1 MYLYPIFGNN
11 QNPMLEPDF
20 NTKWK
25 EAIYLKIEGGSFI
38 CNSIYEGETLLFDSA
53 SGRLTNIYADY
64 RRFKSGVFRYWH
76 IELTDNENGNIYL
89 ICFPYTSALFQSVI
103 LKLAM
108 AATYND
114 IRITPYRD
122 DVNANYIR
130 RNHSKVKVY
139 ADGME
144 LDMQPLK
151 MPKIDCRKLGNHIIK
166 DYTPRIRAIEG
177 VIGKILA
184 RIRKS
189 STQARKQPK

>member
-1 MYLYPIFGNN
+1 
-11 QNPMLEPDF
+11 MLEPDF

-38 CNSIYEGETLLFDSA
+38 CNSIYEGETLLFDSV
-53 SGRLTNIYADY
+53 SGRLSNIYADY
-64 RRFKSGVFRYWH
+64 RRFKSGVFKYWH

-103 LKLAM
+103 LKLETV
-108 AATYND
+108 ATYND

-122 DVNANYIR
+122 DVNAGYSR
-130 RNHSKVKVY
+130 RSHSKVRVY
-139 ADGME
+139 ADGIE

-151 MPKIDCRKLGNHIIK
+151 MPKIDCRKLGKHIVK
-166 DYTPRIRAIEG
+166 DYTSRIRAVED

-184 RIRKS
+184 QIRKS

>member
-1 MYLYPIFGNN
+1 
-11 QNPMLEPDF
+11 MLEPDF

-25 EAIYLKIEGGSFI
+25 EAICLKIEGGSFI
-38 CNSIYEGETLLFDSA
+38 CNSIYEGETLLFDCV
-53 SGRLTNIYADY
+53 SGRLSNIYADY

-108 AATYND
+108 TATYND

-122 DVNANYIR
+122 NVNANYIR
-130 RNHSKVKVY
+130 RSHSKVRVY

-151 MPKIDCRKLGNHIIK
+151 MPKIDCRKLGKHIIK
-166 DYTPRIRAIEG
+166 DYTPRIRTIEG
-177 VIGKILA
+177 VIDKILT

>member
-1 MYLYPIFGNN
+1 MYPNFGNN

-20 NTKWK
+20 KTKWK

-38 CNSIYEGETLLFDSA
+38 CNSIYEGETLLFDSV
-53 SGRLTNIYADY
+53 SGRLSNIYADY
-64 RRFKSGVFRYWH
+64 RRFKSGVFKYWH

-103 LKLAM
+103 LKLVM

-122 DVNANYIR
+122 NVNANYIR
-130 RNHSKVKVY
+130 RSHSKVGVY

-144 LDMQPLK
+144 LDVQSLK
-151 MPKIDCRKLGNHIIK
+151 MPKIDCRKFGKHIIK
-166 DYTPRIRAIEG
+166 DYTPRIRAIKG

-184 RIRKS
+184 RIKS

>member
-1 MYLYPIFGNN
+1 
-11 QNPMLEPDF
+11 MLEPDF
-20 NTKWK
+20 KTKWK

-38 CNSIYEGETLLFDSA
+38 CNSIYEGETLLFDSV
-53 SGRLTNIYADY
+53 SGRLSNIYADY
-64 RRFKSGVFRYWH
+64 RRFKSGVFKYWH

-89 ICFPYTSALFQSVI
+89 ICFPYTSAMFQSVI

-108 AATYND
+108 ATTYNN

-122 DVNANYIR
+122 NANLDYSR
-130 RNHSKVKVY
+130 RSHSKIKVY

-151 MPKIDCRKLGNHIIK
+151 MPKIDCRKLGKHIIK
-166 DYTPRIRAIEG
+166 DYTPRIRAIED

>member
-1 MYLYPIFGNN
+1 MENH
-11 QNPMLEPDF
+11 D
-20 NTKWK
+20 
-25 EAIYLKIEGGSFI
+25 AITVYCIGLFIGLRLNDKHNGSFI
-38 CNSIYEGETLLFDSA
+38 CNSIYEGETLLFDSV
-53 SGRLTNIYADY
+53 SGRLSNIYADY
-64 RRFKSGVFRYWH
+64 RRFRSGVFKYWH

-114 IRITPYRD
+114 IRIAPYRD

-151 MPKIDCRKLGNHIIK
+151 MPKIDCRIIK

>member
-1 MYLYPIFGNN
+1 
-11 QNPMLEPDF
+11 MLEPDF

-25 EAIYLKIEGGSFI
+25 EAICLKIEGGSFI
-38 CNSIYEGETLLFDSA
+38 CNSIYDGETLLFDSV
-53 SGRLTNIYADY
+53 SGRLTNVYADY

-122 DVNANYIR
+122 NVNANYIR
-130 RNHSKVKVY
+130 RSHSKVGVY

-144 LDMQPLK
+144 LDVQSLK
-151 MPKIDCRKLGNHIIK
+151 MPKIDCRKFGKHIIK
-166 DYTPRIRAIEG
+166 DYTPRIRAIKG
-177 VIGKILA
+177 VIGKILT

>member
-1 MYLYPIFGNN
+1 MYPNFGNN

-25 EAIYLKIEGGSFI
+25 EAIYLKIKSGSFI

-53 SGRLTNIYADY
+53 SGRLSNIYADY
-64 RRFKSGVFRYWH
+64 RRFKSGVFKYWH
-76 IELTDNENGNIYL
+76 IELTDNENGNNYL

-122 DVNANYIR
+122 NVNTGYSR
-130 RNHSKVKVY
+130 RSHSKVKVY

-144 LDMQPLK
+144 LDMKPLK
-151 MPKIDCRKLGNHIIK
+151 MPKIDCRKLGKHIIK
-166 DYTPRIRAIEG
+166 DYTPRIRTIEG
-177 VIGKILA
+177 VIDKILA
-184 RIRKS
+184 RIGKS

>member
-1 MYLYPIFGNN
+1 
-11 QNPMLEPDF
+11 MLDPDF

-25 EAIYLKIEGGSFI
+25 KAIYLKIEGGSFI
-38 CNSIYEGETLLFDSA
+38 CNSIYESETLLFDSV
-53 SGRLTNIYADY
+53 SGRLTNVYADY
-64 RRFKSGVFRYWH
+64 RRFKNGVFKYWH

-103 LKLAM
+103 LKLVM

-122 DVNANYIR
+122 NTNAGYLR

-151 MPKIDCRKLGNHIIK
+151 MPKIDCRKLGKHIIK
-166 DYTPRIRAIEG
+166 DYTPRIRALED
-177 VIGKILA
+177 VIGIILA
-184 RIRKS
+184 RIRES

>member
-1 MYLYPIFGNN
+1 
-11 QNPMLEPDF
+11 MLKPDF

-38 CNSIYEGETLLFDSA
+38 CNSIYEGATLLFDSV
-53 SGRLTNIYADY
+53 SGRLSNIYADY
-64 RRFKSGVFRYWH
+64 RRFKSGVFKYWY

-103 LKLAM
+103 LKLAT
-108 AATYND
+108 AVTYND

-122 DVNANYIR
+122 NANTGYLR
-130 RNHSKVKVY
+130 RSHSKVKVY

-151 MPKIDCRKLGNHIIK
+151 MPKIDCHKSGKHIIK
-166 DYTPRIRAIEG
+166 DYTSRIKAIEG